1 MRPRTTAH
9 IRALRRGES
18 VTFRVLR
25 DELPLLEGRVLTFA
39 PVKVPT
45 LQPGDL
51 VLCVVDG
58 AQCIRS
64 VTGTTPHVVRL
75 AGTPNA
81 SSTFVR
87 HDYVYGRSVQ

>member
-1 MRPRTTAH
+1 
-9 IRALRRGES
+9 LQRGES

-25 DELPLLEGRVLTFA
+25 DELPLLEGRTLTFA
-39 PVKVPT
+39 PVKVPD
-45 LQPGDL
+45 LIPGDL

-64 VTGTTPHVVRL
+64 VTGITPHVVRL
-75 AGTPNA
+75 AGTTNT

-87 HDYVYGRSVQ
+87 HDYVFGRSVQ